1 LLVTNR
7 NASGKSAFQSSESLP
22 LMTKKLPV
30 IYLRFQISS
39 GNFWNNNGGG
49 RNADWQWLC
58 GDEKLWKCRQAV

>member
-1 LLVTNR
+1 MVTNR

-49 RNADWQWLC
+49 RNADWQ
-58 GDEKLWKCRQAV
+58 